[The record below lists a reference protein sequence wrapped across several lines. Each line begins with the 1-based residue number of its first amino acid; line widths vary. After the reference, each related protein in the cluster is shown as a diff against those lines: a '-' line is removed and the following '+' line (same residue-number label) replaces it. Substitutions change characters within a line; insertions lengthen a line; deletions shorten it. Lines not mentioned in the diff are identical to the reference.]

1 MLSCLGTRAASV
13 QEPLLRIQRAR
24 GFIYLT
30 MNSSPKTT
38 EHPSD
43 CCCIECL
50 VASPDRQ
57 LACANNFADAAV
69 KNFQKTTDSEDWEE
83 ELKEL
88 IPVMLGMGGRGFK
101 EYSPLILLIE
111 KVEKAARE
119 SGRESVNEIY
129 LTREEAYKKGYES
142 GKNDVVDYLEK
153 NLPKSG
159 NDGRVIHRST
169 LEQARL
175 LDT

>member
-1 MLSCLGTRAASV
+1 MNKSKCSRETCCTIQYGEDAGVCMLDNCSCHT
-13 QEPLLRIQRAR
+13 P
-24 GFIYLT
+24 
-30 MNSSPKTT
+30 
-38 EHPSD
+38 
-43 CCCIECL
+43 
-50 VASPDRQ
+50 
-57 LACANNFADAAV
+57 
-69 KNFQKTTDSEDWEE
+69 KTTDSEDWEE

-88 IPVMLGMGGRGFK
+88 IPGMLGMGGRGFK

-169 LEQARL
+169 FEQARL